1 MKRKKLTACMMMI
14 VLVLCLSM
22 TAFAA
27 TNKKQAILDEMTA
40 AATDLGVQNSV
51 TFQNAYTSVA
61 NYEGVITD
69 EQYQAAL
76 DEIAVIKNAIASKGV
91 DAIRNDPSLMDE
103 LAAHVIAAAE
113 AVGVTINYEGSGIGE
128 VVSNGQD
135 ITGGQTPSQPV
146 SNPIKQTG
154 ADYTA
159 TIIMTAAIAAVFGGC
174 VFAAKKKKLFA

>member
-1 MKRKKLTACMMMI
+1 MRRKKLTACMMMI
-14 VLVLCLSM
+14 VLVLSLSM

-76 DEIAVIKNAIASKGV
+76 DEIATIKNAIASKGV
-91 DAIRNDPSLMDE
+91 DAIKNDKSLMDE

-113 AVGVTINYEGSGIGE
+113 AVGVTVVYEGNGIGS
-128 VVSNGQD
+128 VASNGQSS
-135 ITGGQTPSQPV
+135 QQKPSQPV
-146 SNPIKQTG
+146 SSPIKQTG

-159 TIIMTAAIAAVFGGC
+159 TIIIVVAVAAVFSGC
-174 VFAAKKKKLFA
+174 VVIAKKKKLFA